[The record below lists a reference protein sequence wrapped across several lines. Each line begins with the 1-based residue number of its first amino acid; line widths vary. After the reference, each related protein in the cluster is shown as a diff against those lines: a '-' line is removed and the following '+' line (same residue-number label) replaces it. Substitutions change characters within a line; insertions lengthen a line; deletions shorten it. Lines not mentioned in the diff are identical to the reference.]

1 MLFRNGTINERGEGT
16 KMMSWLS
23 RLAGCL
29 LIAAALT
36 PGTGRAAEPFTFG
49 MTISRTGGLAP
60 GARAVL
66 LGMEI
71 WVEDTN
77 EKGGLLGRPVKL
89 VTYDDQSNPAL
100 VPGIVSKLLE
110 VDKVDFLLG
119 GQGTNLIAPLMPAAM
134 QRDLTVIAMFGLDV
148 NSEFHY
154 PNYFSIIPTGGEH
167 PAEALAEPF
176 FEAAATMDPK
186 PQTVALVGADAE
198 FARNAVDGARTVA
211 KRDGLKIVYDKTYP
225 PTTQDYTPIVRAIQ
239 ATSPDLVFVG
249 SYPTDTVGMIR
260 AVNEV
265 GLNVKMFGGA
275 MVGSQLGSLK
285 SQLGPMLN
293 GLVNYDFW
301 LPVGAYAT
309 PEAKAFIAKYQARVG
324 DSGADTLGYYQPPF
338 AYSDLQVIGEAIR
351 QTGGVDQAKL
361 ADYLRSH
368 TFHTLVGD
376 IKFGPNGEWTEPR
389 VLEVQFHD
397 VKGHDLDQ
405 FRTMNTQT
413 VLYPPALK
421 TGTVRYPFSDLRQ

>member
-1 MLFRNGTINERGEGT
+1 
-16 KMMSWLS
+16 MSWLS
-23 RLAGCL
+23 RLGCGLLPFAMLAG
-29 LIAAALT
+29 AAAQ
-36 PGTGRAAEPFTFG
+36 AAEPFTFG
-49 MTISRTGGLAP
+49 MSISQTGGLAP

-66 LGMEI
+66 LGMQI
-71 WVEDTN
+71 WIEDTN
-77 EKGGLLGRPVKL
+77 AKGGLLGRPVKL
-89 VTYDDQSNPAL
+89 LTYDDQSNPAL
-100 VPGIVSKLLE
+100 VPGIVAKLLD

-134 QRDLTVIAMFGLDV
+134 QRNLTVIGMFGLDV

-154 PNYFSIIPTGGEH
+154 PNYFSIIPTGGAH
-167 PAEALAEPF
+167 PKEALAEPF
-176 FEAAATMDPK
+176 FATAATMNPG
-186 PQTVALVGADAE
+186 PQTIALVGADAE
-198 FARNAVDGARTVA
+198 FARNAVDGARTLA
-211 KRDGLKIVYDKTYP
+211 KRAGLKIVYDKTYP
-225 PTTQDYTPIVRAIQ
+225 PTTQDYAPIVRAIQ

-285 SQLGPMLN
+285 SQMGPMLN

-309 PEAKAFIAKYQARVG
+309 PEAKAFIAKYQSRVG

-338 AYSDLQVIGEAIR
+338 AYADLQVIGEAIR
-351 QTGGVDQAKL
+351 ETGGTDQAKL

-405 FRTMNTQT
+405 FRTMDTQT
-413 VLYPPALK
+413 VLYPPELK
-421 TGTVRYPFSDLRQ
+421 TGTVRYPYSSNHQ

>member
-1 MLFRNGTINERGEGT
+1 MKR
-16 KMMSWLS
+16 MSWLS
-23 RLAGCL
+23 SVPLLAVMLAG
-29 LIAAALT
+29 AAAQ
-36 PGTGRAAEPFTFG
+36 AAEPFTFG
-49 MTISRTGGLAP
+49 MTISQTGGLAP

-66 LGMEI
+66 LGMQI

-77 EKGGLLGRPVKL
+77 AKGGLLGRPVKL

-100 VPGIVSKLLE
+100 VPGIVAKLLD

-134 QRDLTVIAMFGLDV
+134 QRNLTVVGMFGLDV

-154 PNYFSIIPTGGEH
+154 SNYFSIIPTGGEH

-176 FEAAATMDPK
+176 FAAAAMMDPK
-186 PQTVALVGADAE
+186 PKTVALAGADAE
-198 FARNAVDGARTVA
+198 FARHAVDGARTIA
-211 KRDGLKIVYDKTYP
+211 QRTGLKIVYDKSYP
-225 PTTQDYTPIVRAIQ
+225 PSTQDYSSIVRAIQ
-239 ATSPDLVFVG
+239 ATSPDVVFVG
-249 SYPTDTVGMIR
+249 SYPTDTVGIIR

-285 SQLGPMLN
+285 AMMGPMLN
-293 GLVNYDFW
+293 GLVNYDLW

-309 PEAKAFIAKYQARVG
+309 PEAKAFIAKYQSRVG
-324 DSGADTLGYYQPPF
+324 DSGADSLGYYQPPF
-338 AYSDLQVIGEAIR
+338 AYADLQVVGEAIR
-351 QTGGVDQAKL
+351 ETGGTDQAKI
-361 ADYLRSH
+361 ADYLRTH

-376 IKFGPNGEWTEPR
+376 IKFGPNGEWSEPR

-405 FRTMNTQT
+405 FRTMDTQT

-421 TGTVRYPFSDLRQ
+421 TGTVKYPFPALRQ

>member
-1 MLFRNGTINERGEGT
+1 
-16 KMMSWLS
+16 MSRLS
-23 RLAGCL
+23 RLACWL
-29 LIAAALT
+29 LPAAMLA
-36 PGTGRAAEPFTFG
+36 GGAVQAAEPFTFG
-49 MTISRTGGLAP
+49 MTISQTGGLAP

-66 LGMEI
+66 LGMQI

-77 EKGGLLGRPVKL
+77 AKGGLLGRPVKL

-100 VPGIVSKLLE
+100 VPGIVSKLLD

-134 QRDLTVIAMFGLDV
+134 QRNLTVIGMFGLDV

-154 PNYFSIIPTGGEH
+154 PNYFSIIPTGGPH
-167 PAEALAEPF
+167 PAEGLAEPF
-176 FEAAATMDPK
+176 FAIAATMDPK

-198 FARNAVDGARTVA
+198 FALHAVDGARTQA
-211 KRDGLKIVYDKTYP
+211 KKSGLKIVYDKSYP

-249 SYPTDTVGMIR
+249 SYPPDSVGMIR

-285 SQLGPMLN
+285 TQLGPMLN

-309 PEAKAFIAKYQARVG
+309 PEAKAFIAKYQSRVG

-338 AYSDLQVIGEAIR
+338 AYADLQVIGEAIR
-351 QTGGVDQAKL
+351 ETGGTDQAKL

-368 TFHTLVGD
+368 TFHTMVGD

-405 FRTMNTQT
+405 FRTMDTQT

-421 TGTVRYPFSDLRQ
+421 TGHRAISIFQCTPVRRADAARRG

>member
-1 MLFRNGTINERGEGT
+1 
-16 KMMSWLS
+16 MSSSS
-23 RLAGCL
+23 RVVRHL
-29 LIAAALT
+29 LAAAGLVGAALAAT
-36 PGTGRAAEPFTFG
+36 PLAAPLASGAAEAAEPFTFG
-49 MTISRTGGLAP
+49 MSISQTGGLAP

-66 LGMEI
+66 LGMQI
-71 WVEDTN
+71 WVEDIN
-77 EKGGLLGRPVKL
+77 ARGGLLGRPVKL
-89 VTYDDQSNPAL
+89 LTYDDQSNPAL
-100 VPGIVSKLLE
+100 VPGIVAKLLD

-119 GQGTNLIAPLMPAAM
+119 GQGTNLIAPLMPAAI
-134 QRDLTVIAMFGLDV
+134 QRNLTVIGMFGLDV

-154 PNYFSIIPTGGEH
+154 PNYFSIIPTGGPH
-167 PAEALAEPF
+167 PKQALARPF

-186 PQTVALVGADAE
+186 PQTIALVGADAE
-198 FARNAVDGARTVA
+198 FARNAVDGARTLA
-211 KRDGLKIVYDKTYP
+211 TEAGLKIVYDKSYP
-225 PTTQDYTPIVRAIQ
+225 PSTQDYTPIVRAIQ
-239 ATSPDLVFVG
+239 ASLPDLVFCG

-265 GLNVKMFGGA
+265 GLSVKMFGGG

-285 SQLGPMLN
+285 SQMGPMLN

-309 PEAKAFIAKYQARVG
+309 AEAKAFIVKYQARVG
-324 DSGADTLGYYQPPF
+324 DTGADMLGYYQPPF
-338 AYSDLQVIGEAIR
+338 AYADLQVIGEAIR
-351 QTGGVDQAKL
+351 ETGGTDQAKL

-368 TFHTLVGD
+368 TFQTLVGD

-397 VKGHDLDQ
+397 VKGHDVDQ
-405 FRTMNTQT
+405 FRTMGTQT

-421 TGTVRYPFSDLRQ
+421 TGTVRYPFSALRE